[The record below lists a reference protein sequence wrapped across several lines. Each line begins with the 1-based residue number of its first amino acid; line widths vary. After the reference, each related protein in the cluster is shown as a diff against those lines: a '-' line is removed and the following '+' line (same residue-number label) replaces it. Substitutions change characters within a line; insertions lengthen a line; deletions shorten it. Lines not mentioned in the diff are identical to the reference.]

1 MPTSRAP
8 SLVDLLPA
16 RAEEHATSTDDNFRA
31 RYGPWAVVAGGSDG
45 TGAAFSRQLARRSVS
60 VVLIARRA
68 PLVDELAGELR
79 AEYGVDARGVEC
91 DLSAPDA
98 IATLR
103 AQTDDIE
110 VGLLVYN
117 AGADPRMT
125 QYLDT
130 SLDDLHAMVRR
141 NATTVV
147 DTVHHY
153 GAGMVA
159 RGHGGVILVTSGAA
173 WAGASHLAIYGATK
187 AFDLILAEALW
198 AEWRDRGVD
207 VLSLVLGATDTPSY
221 RRLLEQ
227 NGRDVPSQVADPD
240 TVVTDA
246 LDHLSDGPTRLAG
259 MPDPGGPSPFGSMAR
274 RDAVTIMSQ
283 GAASHLPDDPA

>member
-1 MPTSRAP
+1 MHCAWSIC
-8 SLVDLLPA
+8 LG
-16 RAEEHATSTDDNFRA
+16 RAEEHAASTDDSFRA

-45 TGAAFSRQLARRSVS
+45 TGAAFSRQLARRRVN

-68 PLVDELAGELR
+68 PLLDELAGELR
-79 AEYGVDARGVEC
+79 AEYGVDARAVAC

-130 SLDDLHAMVRR
+130 SLDDLHAMVHR
-141 NATTVV
+141 NAATVV
-147 DTVHHY
+147 DAVHHY
-153 GAGMVA
+153 GAGIGGARARWRDPRHLRRGMGGRQPSRHLRGDEGIRPHPRGGAVA
-159 RGHGGVILVTSGAA
+159 GGAN
-173 WAGASHLAIYGATK
+173 GASTSSRSCSARPTPRHTDACSRRTGATSP
-187 AFDLILAEALW
+187 AGL
-198 AEWRDRGVD
+198 
-207 VLSLVLGATDTPSY
+207 
-221 RRLLEQ
+221 
-227 NGRDVPSQVADPD
+227 ADPD

-259 MPDPGGPSPFGSMAR
+259 CPTPEGPRPSAR
-274 RDAVTIMSQ
+274 WPVAT
-283 GAASHLPDDPA
+283 P